1 MSKLSR
7 KLTKTQ
13 IFLDAVVRAKPGNV
27 QDLESVERAI
37 QDALTDK
44 SETFD
49 INKSFPVRAMGGAQ
63 ITILKYVLDKE
74 SAAKEK
80 SSEKDNSALV
90 NLLLK
95 YGARSEAGLVVNPDH
110 VMIEEVVSSATAPA
124 SALKGGAIGKS
135 VDSSVKGKKGDPV
148 TSSACVIL

>member
-13 IFLDAVVRAKPGNV
+13 IFLDAVVNAKPGNAE
-27 QDLESVERAI
+27 DLESVERAI
-37 QDALTDK
+37 QDARADK

-49 INKSFPVRAMGGAQ
+49 INESFPVRAMGGAQ

-80 SSEKDNSALV
+80 SLEKDNSALV
-90 NLLLK
+90 NLLLR

-110 VMIEEVVSSATAPA
+110 VMIEEGLLSAAAPA
-124 SALKGGAIGKS
+124 SALKGGATGKS
-135 VDSSVKGKKGDPV
+135 VDSSGKGKKGDQV
-148 TSSACVIL
+148 ISSACAIL